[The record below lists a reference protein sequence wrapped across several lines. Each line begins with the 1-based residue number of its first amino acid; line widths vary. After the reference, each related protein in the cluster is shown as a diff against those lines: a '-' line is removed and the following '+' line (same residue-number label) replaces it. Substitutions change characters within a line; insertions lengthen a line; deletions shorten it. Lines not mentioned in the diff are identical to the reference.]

1 MWSHLLDL
9 IRCMMS
15 TVLVI
20 LCDTCLKYRVV
31 TSDNFSSRFCL
42 TLHFFFGI
50 FVCVMYFVLCLC
62 IACVFVCIFYYS
74 EFGLMLY
81 ALIAFYD
88 SCSECLP
95 SMLWRCWLCGRKGI
109 QPVKTEWGGGAGMV
123 ICLEWGAFLHIAQLM
138 SLPLTVSCF
147 SKVQI
152 VFYLSGTGL
161 LG

>member
-1 MWSHLLDL
+1 
-9 IRCMMS
+9 MS

-50 FVCVMYFVLCLC
+50 FVCVTYFVLCLC

-74 EFGLMLY
+74 AFGLMLC

-95 SMLWRCWLCGRKGI
+95 SML
-109 QPVKTEWGGGAGMV
+109 
-123 ICLEWGAFLHIAQLM
+123 
-138 SLPLTVSCF
+138 
-147 SKVQI
+147 
-152 VFYLSGTGL
+152 
-161 LG
+161 